1 MYQFYYGFVKR
12 CRAPRLDS
20 GTNRVLYIQL
30 PLNAIHFHNDTIYL
44 AYNRFHLLSTIFCAL
59 LLKQHPDGLDCIY
72 TKLNF
77 ILKSPSAGFLLTA

>member
-30 PLNAIHFHNDTIYL
+30 PLNAPLLITIP
-44 AYNRFHLLSTIFCAL
+44 ST
-59 LLKQHPDGLDCIY
+59 
-72 TKLNF
+72 
-77 ILKSPSAGFLLTA
+77 